1 VKWKRR
7 EVAIQTLPRA
17 ELDLRTEEYK
27 HDSARFLLIY
37 HREDDIVDPAT
48 QSKKFLTAL
57 KQAGFYARTI
67 VVPGAGH
74 FWASEPLD
82 EPSSFGAYAAPKMLR
97 FLQTALYAMGL
108 LPLRPRGGEGWGE
121 VGDSERLPMPT
132 SPSPPPLKGRGD
144 APRRSG
150 SREAEVR
157 VEVQLPPPCGVG
169 RRR

>member
-1 VKWKRR
+1 MGRADAVKWKRR

-17 ELDLRTEEYK
+17 ELDLRTEEHK

-37 HREDDIVDPAT
+37 RREDDIVDPAT

-108 LPLRPRGGEGWGE
+108 LPLRPRGGEGFLQPG
-121 VGDSERLPMPT
+121 
-132 SPSPPPLKGRGD
+132 
-144 APRRSG
+144 
-150 SREAEVR
+150 
-157 VEVQLPPPCGVG
+157 
-169 RRR
+169 